1 MGKYCP
7 FANFPVE
14 MLVDAG
20 AISRSTR
27 QEDGLDPR
35 NLAEICECWIQVG
48 PVSEAGVLVRPILN
62 ERLDITVSGD
72 ETVRP
77 EGNATFGQPLID
89 FVSWRLEDGGAA
101 DGHTKLAIH
110 PAQASQDAL
119 PDLADQLDGNASC
132 FAFCRNTMLSES
144 GGPEFTGEGRRA
156 CAVADDFDLARFLV
170 DMLEISVVDTVA
182 TQFLSAAKR

>member
-1 MGKYCP
+1 M
-7 FANFPVE
+7 
-14 MLVDAG
+14 DAG
-20 AISRSTR
+20 AISESIR

-35 NLAEICECWIQVG
+35 NLAEVCQCWVQVG

-62 ERLDITVSGD
+62 ERLDITMSSH

-89 FVSWRLEDGGAA
+89 FVSWRFEDRGAA

-119 PDLADQLDGNASC
+119 PDLADKLNGNASSL
-132 FAFCRNTMLSES
+132 AFRRNTVLSES
-144 GGPEFTGEGRRA
+144 GGSEFASEGRRA

-170 DMLEISVVDTVA
+170 DVLEISVVDTLA
-182 TQFLSAAKR
+182 AQFCQ